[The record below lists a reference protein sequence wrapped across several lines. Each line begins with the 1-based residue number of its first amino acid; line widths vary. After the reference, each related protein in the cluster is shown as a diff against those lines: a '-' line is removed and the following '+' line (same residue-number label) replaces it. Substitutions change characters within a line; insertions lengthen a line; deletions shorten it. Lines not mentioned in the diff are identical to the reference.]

1 MKSTQTINIS
11 ADVCIVGSGC
21 GGGVCVK
28 ILAEAG
34 MKVVLVEEGGYFKE
48 NDFTQ
53 REDDAYQKM
62 YQHRGG
68 LATDDLSFTILQ
80 GKTVGG
86 SSTVNWTTS
95 LRTPRSVLDYWE
107 KALHLEEYS
116 YNELL
121 PYFEKVERYLNIHP
135 EPYERHNEN
144 NRIVCDGA
152 RALGYRS
159 YSAGRN
165 VDGCIECG
173 FCGMGCSYGVKL
185 SVNRTYIPDAEKAG
199 AQIIP
204 RARAE
209 KISVNGNIKT
219 VEGNL
224 FDVNSDER
232 TGSFAVNAP
241 VVIVA
246 ASAINTPVLLL
257 KSKLANQ
264 NGRVGST
271 LTLHPTTAVLGVFDR
286 IIDPG
291 YGIPQS
297 AVCDEFMNY
306 RNDGG
311 GYWIEGVPVHPAL
324 AAISLPEFGERHR
337 SVMEKYRYLG
347 ASIVL
352 VRDTDSS
359 GSVGVNEY
367 GRPNIRYKLGD
378 RDRRYLREGLETAA
392 RIQFAAGAR
401 EVGTLH
407 VRKTT
412 IGSPDEISLKLNTAR
427 YGPNEIVMYSAHPLS
442 SCRMGLDPRRSVV
455 KPDGETHE
463 VPGLYICD
471 GSILPT
477 SLGINPQLTIL
488 AIAEKIAA
496 GIAGKLQK
504 A

>member
-1 MKSTQTINIS
+1 MKSDNKINIT
-11 ADVCIVGSGC
+11 ADACIVGSGC
-21 GGGVCVK
+21 GGGVCARV
-28 ILAEAG
+28 LAEAG
-34 MKVVLVEEGGYFKE
+34 MKVVLVEEGGYFKAE
-48 NDFTQ
+48 DFTQ

-62 YQHRGG
+62 YQHRAG
-68 LATDDLSFTILQ
+68 LATDDLSFTILE

-86 SSTVNWTTS
+86 STTINWTTS
-95 LRTPRSVLDYWE
+95 LRTPRFVLDHWE
-107 KALHLEEYS
+107 KDLYLEQYS
-116 YNELL
+116 YNELV

-144 NRIVCDGA
+144 NRIVYDGA
-152 RALGYRS
+152 RALGYHS
-159 YSAGRN
+159 FASGRN

-173 FCGMGCSYGVKL
+173 FCGLGCSYDVKL
-185 SVNRTYIPDAEKAG
+185 SVNLTYIPDAEKAG
-199 AQIIP
+199 AQVIP

-209 KISVNGNIKT
+209 RITINGKVKS

-224 FDVNSDER
+224 LAVESDTV
-232 TGSFAVNAP
+232 TGSFSIDAP
-241 VVIVA
+241 IVIVA

-257 KSKLANQ
+257 KSKLANS

-271 LTLHPTTAVLGVFDR
+271 LTLHPTTAVLGLFDR

-337 SVMEKYRYLG
+337 KLMESYRHIG

-352 VRDTDSS
+352 VKDTDSH
-359 GSVGVNEY
+359 GRVQINEY
-367 GRPNIRYKLGD
+367 GRPVIRYSIGD
-378 RDRRYLREGLETAA
+378 RDLRYLREGLETAA
-392 RIQFAAGAR
+392 RIHFAAGAR

-407 VRKTT
+407 VRKT
-412 IGSPDEISLKLNTAR
+412 IFGSPEEIPVKLTAAK
-427 YGPNEIVMYSAHPLS
+427 YGPNEICMYSAHPLS
-442 SCRMGLDPRRSVV
+442 SCRMGVDPRTSVV

-477 SLGINPQLTIL
+477 SLGVNPQLTIL
-488 AIAEKIAA
+488 AVAEKIAE
-496 GIAGKLQK
+496 GIVDKL
-504 A
+504 

>member
-1 MKSTQTINIS
+1 MKSDNQINIT

-21 GGGVCVK
+21 GGGVCAKV
-28 ILAEAG
+28 LAGAG
-34 MKVVLVEEGGYFKE
+34 MKVVLVEEGGYFRAE
-48 NDFTQ
+48 DLTQ
-53 REDDAYQKM
+53 REDDSYERM

-68 LATDDLSFTILQ
+68 LATEDLSFTILQ

-86 SSTVNWTTS
+86 STTVNWTTS
-95 LRTPRSVLDYWE
+95 LRTPRFVLDHWANE
-107 KALHLEEYS
+107 LHLDEYS
-116 YNELL
+116 YGELL

-144 NRIVCDGA
+144 NRIVYDGA
-152 RALGYRS
+152 RALGYHV
-159 YSAGRN
+159 YSSGRN

-173 FCGMGCSYGVKL
+173 FCGMGCSYDVKM
-185 SVNRTYIPDAEKAG
+185 SVNLTYIPDAEKAG
-199 AQIIP
+199 ARIIS

-209 KISVNGNIKT
+209 NISINRDTKV

-224 FDVNSDER
+224 LENNTDII
-232 TGSFAVNAP
+232 TGSFSVHAP
-241 VVIVA
+241 IVIVA

-257 KSKLANQ
+257 KSKLANA
-264 NGRVGST
+264 NGKVGAT
-271 LTLHPTTAVLGVFDR
+271 LTLHPTTAVLGLFDR

-306 RNDGG
+306 RGDGG

-337 SVMEKYRYLG
+337 SIMENYRHLG

-352 VRDTDSS
+352 VKDTDSS
-359 GSVGVNEY
+359 GSVHVNEY
-367 GRPNIRYKLGD
+367 GRPVIGFNLGD
-378 RDRRYLREGLETAA
+378 SDIQYIREGLETAA
-392 RIQFAAGAR
+392 RIHFAAGAR

-407 VRKTT
+407 VRKTR
-412 IGSPDEISLKLNTAR
+412 IGSPDEISLKLSTAR
-427 YGPNEIVMYSAHPLS
+427 YGPNEIVMYSAHPLG
-442 SCRMGLDPRRSVV
+442 SCRMGIDPRSSVV

-471 GSILPT
+471 GSIMPT
-477 SLGINPQLTIL
+477 SLGVNPQLTIF
-488 AIAEKIAA
+488 AMAEKIAE
-496 GIAGKLQK
+496 GIVDGF
-504 A
+504 